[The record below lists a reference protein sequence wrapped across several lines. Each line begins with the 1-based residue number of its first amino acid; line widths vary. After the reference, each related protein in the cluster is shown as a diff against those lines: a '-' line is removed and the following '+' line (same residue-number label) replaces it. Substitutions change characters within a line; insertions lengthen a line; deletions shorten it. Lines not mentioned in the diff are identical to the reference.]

1 LSATVAVATR
11 AAITTV
17 DPASIGLYTNKLT
30 ALRAALAKE
39 VVGGRIPSAV
49 MLIARQGKLGG
60 VKWPDSRHQKMQ
72 PMTSKTVFRIYSMTK
87 PIFSVGP

>member
-1 LSATVAVATR
+1 VAVATR

-30 ALRAALAKE
+30 ALRAASAKE

-60 VKWPDSRHQKMQ
+60 SSGRIPD
-72 PMTSKTVFRIYSMTK
+72 TK
-87 PIFSVGP
+87 KCSQ